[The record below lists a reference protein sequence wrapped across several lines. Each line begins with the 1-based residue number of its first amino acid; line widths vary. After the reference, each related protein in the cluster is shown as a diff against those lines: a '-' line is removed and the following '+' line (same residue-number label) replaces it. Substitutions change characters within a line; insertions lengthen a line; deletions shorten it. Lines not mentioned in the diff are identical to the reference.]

1 MKRDAGRLS
10 RNHALSMKRLQ
21 FQLMIDDFALP
32 EVDDEEIDIYAAL
45 GLNTPVSDAQ
55 ETVQAYDP
63 LAAFMDDDEEEDE
76 YVQDMY
82 PTSSVIS
89 NGTVESLLATLAR
102 DLLDHERLSASLL
115 GGRVDMTSLKVQ
127 RDRDAY
133 HLSLIVDMGGE
144 QIKPFA
150 TVLAVEDAWKP
161 MAAPRSL
168 HARWK
173 PVYDSLCKALTD
185 ALSQQ
190 GRPSSL

>member
-1 MKRDAGRLS
+1 MKVQQKPCIKYEE
-10 RNHALSMKRLQ
+10 MK
-21 FQLMIDDFALP
+21 FVSMIDEFALP
-32 EVDDEEIDIYAAL
+32 DEDHDDIDIYDAL
-45 GLNTPVSDAQ
+45 GLNTPVSN
-55 ETVQAYDP
+55 VQASVENAYDP
-63 LAAFMDDDEEEDE
+63 LAAFMDDDEDE
-76 YVQDMY
+76 MEMEQPVFAPA
-82 PTSSVIS
+82 PTVSAETI
-89 NGTVESLLATLAR
+89 EALLATLAR
-102 DLLDHERLSASLL
+102 DLLDHERLSASLS
-115 GGRVDMTSLKVQ
+115 GGRVDMASLKVE

-161 MAAPRSL
+161 MAAPRGL

>member
-1 MKRDAGRLS
+1 MKRSEL
-10 RNHALSMKRLQ
+10 HY
-21 FQLMIDDFALP
+21 MIDDFALP
-32 EVDDEEIDIYAAL
+32 SFDEEDIDIYDAL
-45 GLNTPVSDAQ
+45 GLNTPVSTEQPAA
-55 ETVQAYDP
+55 QAYDP
-63 LAAFMDDDEEEDE
+63 LAAFMDDDEDEEMP
-76 YVQDMY
+76 DMFE
-82 PTSSVIS
+82 PPAAVSSETI
-89 NGTVESLLATLAR
+89 ESLLATLAR
-102 DLLDHERLSASLL
+102 DLLDHERLTASTS
-115 GGRVDMTSLKVQ
+115 GGRVDMNSLKVQ

-133 HLSLIVDMGGE
+133 HLSLIIDMGGE

-161 MAAPRSL
+161 MAAPRGL

>member
-1 MKRDAGRLS
+1 MKVQQKPCIKYEE
-10 RNHALSMKRLQ
+10 MQ
-21 FQLMIDDFALP
+21 FDNMIDEFAIP
-32 EVDDEEIDIYAAL
+32 DEDHDDIDIYDAL
-45 GLNTPVSDAQ
+45 GLNTPVSNDQAPV
-55 ETVQAYDP
+55 ENAYDP
-63 LAAFMDDDEEEDE
+63 LAAFMDDDEDE
-76 YVQDMY
+76 MEMEQPVFAPA
-82 PTSSVIS
+82 PTVSAETI
-89 NGTVESLLATLAR
+89 EALLATLAR
-102 DLLDHERLSASLL
+102 DLLDHERLSASLS
-115 GGRVDMTSLKVQ
+115 GGRVDMASLKVE

-161 MAAPRSL
+161 MDAPRGL

>member
-1 MKRDAGRLS
+1 MIT
-10 RNHALSMKRLQ
+10 
-21 FQLMIDDFALP
+21 MIDAFTLP
-32 EVDDEEIDIYAAL
+32 DTEEEDIDIYDAL
-45 GLNTPVSDAQ
+45 GLNTPVSTDQAL
-55 ETVQAYDP
+55 TQAYDP
-63 LAAFMDDDEEEDE
+63 LAAFMDDDDEEEE
-76 YVQDMY
+76 ETVHDMFA
-82 PTSSVIS
+82 PSPVVSSETI
-89 NGTVESLLATLAR
+89 EALLATLAR
-102 DLLDHERLSASLL
+102 DLLDHERLAASVS

-133 HLSLIVDMGGE
+133 HLSLIIDMGGE

-161 MAAPRSL
+161 MAAPRGL